1 MTRGRIR
8 RPWPC
13 CPAPGPLG
21 QTLRHLAAGRGWSAV
36 KPSTRPTCA
45 SVRATW
51 WRGRSPRLLGKL
63 PMGDGARS
71 DSAAGQFFFAN
82 RRHTKGIGCT
92 MGQFRTSRPFRAFGA
107 HQACRYHQ
115 ERTVM
120 SMSNGSAMS
129 TGVAPLLRLVIARSG
144 RIAATD
150 LTAAV
155 RDRSCRGSPRRRS
168 ALLQRPLPARPV
180 YERDGLIFWVL
191 LEGGVRGRRQV
202 RATGPRTG
210 LQKILAI
217 GEGFGVLV
225 AYSGTWAEFP
235 VLDESCEREGPA
247 QLPGGRMNSP
257 APWSVGVAREG
268 VV

>member
-1 MTRGRIR
+1 MVGGEALDPTDLRE
-8 RPWPC
+8 RPSY
-13 CPAPGPLG
+13 L
-21 QTLRHLAAGRGWSAV
+21 V
-36 KPSTRPTCA
+36 E
-45 SVRATW
+45 
-51 WRGRSPRLLGKL
+51 GRSPRLLGKL

-210 LQKILAI
+210 LQKFSRSVRASASWLRTAVR
-217 GEGFGVLV
+217 GPN
-225 AYSGTWAEFP
+225 FP
-235 VLDESCEREGPA
+235 SLT
-247 QLPGGRMNSP
+247 SP
-257 APWSVGVAREG
+257 ASGRVRPSFPEAA
-268 VV
+268 